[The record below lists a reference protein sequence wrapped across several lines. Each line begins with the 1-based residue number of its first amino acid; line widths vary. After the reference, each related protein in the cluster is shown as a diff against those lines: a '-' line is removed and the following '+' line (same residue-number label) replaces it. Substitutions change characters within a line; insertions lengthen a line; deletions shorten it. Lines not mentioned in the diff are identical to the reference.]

1 MKKTVLLKASLLSLF
16 IVTSCNSDNESQEP
30 IKVQQNHELIK
41 GNNVAYDKVY
51 KIVDGIEYDI
61 TKEQY
66 ESTKI
71 KLPFE
76 KGIRSTG
83 ATYDFYSITPL
94 ATVNTYLGAIYDGN
108 DFENGIYN
116 PVGEVFERLQKTT
129 MSLSVPVLPVEINTT
144 YSGQWTGIV
153 KSLRDEGFSGEQ
165 SVSFTYSFKQ
175 ISKYKELQ
183 LAFGANVNVGTLF
196 SVDIDINST
205 NLNYNTVMY
214 VDFNQVYFNAVMD
227 YPGNIFI
234 DNTVRDKYASKNPI
248 YINSVDYGRR
258 GVIMA
263 QSNYSYQEVSAAF
276 RAAFTAKVVDG
287 SVSLD
292 VNSKKIL
299 SESKITICIIGGHK
313 DAPKVAANLSALNDF
328 LVEGGEFTKT
338 KFGVPIS
345 FTAAY
350 AKDNRSYVSKLK
362 L

>member
-1 MKKTVLLKASLLSLF
+1 MKKTILFKASLLSLF
-16 IVTSCNSDNESQEP
+16 FIASCSNDNDTQKSIKSQETKE
-30 IKVQQNHELIK
+30 IYK
-41 GNNVAYDKVY
+41 GNNVTYDKVY
-51 KIVDGIEYDI
+51 KIENGVEYDI
-61 TKEQY
+61 TNEQHK
-66 ESTKI
+66 SGKI
-71 KLPFE
+71 SIPFE
-76 KGIRSTG
+76 KSVLSTG

-108 DFENGIYN
+108 DFEKGIYN
-116 PVGEVFERLQKTT
+116 PVGEPFERLQKTT

-214 VDFNQVYFNAVMD
+214 VDFNQVFFNAVMD

-234 DNTVRDKYASKNPI
+234 NNTVRDKYDSKNPI

-276 RAAFTAKVVDG
+276 RAAFTAKVVNG

-313 DAPKVAANLSALNDF
+313 DAPKIAVDLSALNDF
-328 LVEGGEFTKT
+328 LVTGGEFTKT